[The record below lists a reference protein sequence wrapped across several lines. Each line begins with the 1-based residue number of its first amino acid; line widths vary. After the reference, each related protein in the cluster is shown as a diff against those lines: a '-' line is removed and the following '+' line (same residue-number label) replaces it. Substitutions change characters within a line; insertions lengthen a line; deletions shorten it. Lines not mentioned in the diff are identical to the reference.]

1 MAFLI
6 FMHDVQTRRI
16 NSMRL
21 ASRVHTPRYRIFF
34 FLLPKLRQIQRFKAD
49 GDLLVHRADAAAA
62 AAAGRR
68 VATDTGTQR
77 TDRTSFCRDVR
88 RCAARKKTASS
99 DDRLAVLVLT
109 LTSTRD
115 ILRRSNRGV
124 GGVRYLPSAAL
135 SSFVSF
141 SLVASLLLKSRVLC
155 FVLRLRSPHTV
166 LKTNA

>member
-1 MAFLI
+1 
-6 FMHDVQTRRI
+6 
-16 NSMRL
+16 MRL

-34 FLLPKLRQIQRFKAD
+34 FLLPKLRQIRRFKAD
-49 GDLLVHRADAAAA
+49 GDLLVHRADAAAAA

-135 SSFVSF
+135 WSFVSF

>member
-1 MAFLI
+1 
-6 FMHDVQTRRI
+6 MHDVQTRRI
-16 NSMRL
+16 NFMRL

-88 RCAARKKTASS
+88 RCAARRKTASS

-115 ILRRSNRGV
+115 ILRRNNRGV

-135 SSFVSF
+135 WPFVSF
-141 SLVASLLLKSRVLC
+141 SLVASLLQLQRTVVTAGVQRRRRSSWH
-155 FVLRLRSPHTV
+155 RLSW
-166 LKTNA
+166 